1 MCLVVPT
8 IIQTVKDAYSMVRK
22 IYLDLLYTGILY
34 TADIVLKNE
43 VVEITLLEMSCKIC
57 QDHARLTRTN
67 VQKSYKN
74 ILARS

>member
-1 MCLVVPT
+1 MNAVFSPGFFE
-8 IIQTVKDAYSMVRK
+8 
-22 IYLDLLYTGILY
+22 GI
-34 TADIVLKNE
+34 VGRGGGGGG
-43 VVEITLLEMSCKIC
+43 LLEMSCKIC